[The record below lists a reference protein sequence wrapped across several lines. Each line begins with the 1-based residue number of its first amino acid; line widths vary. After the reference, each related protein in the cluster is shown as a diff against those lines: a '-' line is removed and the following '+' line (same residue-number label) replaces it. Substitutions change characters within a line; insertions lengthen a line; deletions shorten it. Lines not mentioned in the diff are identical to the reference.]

1 MPELDTE
8 PDAELLTPVAET
20 VPETATPL
28 PAGTVRDTPG
38 EVGSRLGET
47 MALDGGLI
55 PPPELAA
62 ALIGHPAYAMT
73 ANAPQKARLLLDLQR
88 RYGNA
93 YIQEVMTL
101 VRPQHPASP
110 APAPAATAPDSAAEA
125 PSPRPAATPPPTSE
139 PSAMATTV
147 EIVPPSPAVE
157 PSAPEVTPPQATMPV
172 IPQAPVTPEVTLP
185 PPATMLAAPETTAAP
200 SALTPAIPL
209 AVPVVPEVGMPEAE
223 VAAAREEEVEAP
235 EAAAPASG
243 AMEVNPEAAA
253 EAGAETE
260 PTVALAP
267 ETAAE
272 EKAAAGAPEAAEAVP
287 QAADKAPASPQED
300 PAFQA
305 MVQRSQGV
313 AMAQRSHAPA
323 ASKAAA
329 AQAAAAGP
337 ANEVASSAAGA
348 QVGKM
353 DAQEP
358 RQFDR
363 AAFKAALL
371 QKIAQTTPSTLK
383 EADEFKESG
392 KLDTV
397 KRDMTSKVAEGKA
410 QAQGNIA
417 VTAQETPDTTGIT
430 PKPVT
435 PLAPP
440 DVGPPPADIGAT
452 AAAPKP
458 KTEAE
463 VSLQEG
469 NDTLEQQMRDNEITE
484 PQLAQSGEPAFQAAL
499 TSKKTAQ
506 THAQEAPRAYRQ
518 QEQGIVAGAQVTAET
533 AAQVQLDVMHGQRAS
548 VLAQVATAQVATRG
562 VDEHK
567 RAEVA
572 KHIDE
577 IYQHTKANVEAR
589 LQSLDDAVN
598 QAFDTGSAQ
607 AQQAFEAHVERRMED
622 YKDERYSGVRGK
634 YRWVRDKFAGLPDEV
649 NVFYEE
655 GRKLYL
661 SIMDGVLD
669 NIAIIVETGL
679 NDAKAAI
686 ALGKQAVQ
694 NYVASLPIDLQ
705 EVGQQ
710 AAGEI
715 QTKFAD
721 LEQQVNDKQG
731 ELVDSLARK
740 YQENLQKLDARI
752 AEMKAA
758 NRGLIAA
765 AFDAIAG
772 VIKTIIQ
779 LKNMLLNVLA
789 RAVSVIGTIIS
800 DPIGFLGNLVSG
812 VMQGLRNFMANLAQH
827 LKKGLMDWLF
837 GALAGAGIQMPESFD
852 VKGIL
857 SLVLQVLG
865 LTYVNIRARA
875 VHIVGEPIVAR
886 LEQAAEIFTIMIT
899 EGPAGLWNWIKEKV
913 GDLKAMVL
921 DGIQNFVMEKVIIAG
936 ITWIISLLNPASAFI
951 KACKAIYDIV
961 MFFVQRG
968 SQIIE
973 LVNAVLDS
981 IAAIAQGA
989 LGAAAN
995 AVENALA
1002 KAIPVV
1008 IGFLASLLGL
1018 GGMSD
1023 KIRAIIDKIRAPIN
1037 AAIDWVIN
1045 KAVQLVKAAG
1055 KLFGFGRDKEGIGDG
1070 GQSERHGRA
1079 VYDGQ
1084 IGKVV
1089 TFAGKNEAHR
1099 VWIELQGGNPM
1110 LVVASAKQSLLQFL
1124 GSGSVQA
1131 AFPNAEEYNNVVQRA
1146 ITQAKQIELDA
1157 ETVYQLIQEA
1167 TAPQAPP
1174 ATEATDAVEQQDSEV
1189 ETQEEHLAALL
1200 AQIFKRLG
1208 VGSGDQALLE
1218 LRVRVD
1224 RLRERVRRVL
1234 SRVLAPD
1241 SRLRHREHEV
1251 KAIMKEADGFAAFLD
1266 DPTFLQQLIP
1276 DIVKQEQDLNEIEAQ
1291 LPAVQTA
1298 EAAETPAETGTEA
1311 TKHAGRIR
1319 AVQTAVPHARLV
1331 DPETE
1336 LTIAEAS
1343 AVQIAQ
1349 EFMNDL
1355 NHSTSIYGDKSTAF
1369 IVLMEAVAGRPI
1381 SGDTLHE
1388 IKSAEALPHLRNLR
1402 NDPNLPAAART
1413 RLDTEIAKLNDALA
1427 FLAQRRAGG
1436 NPSLPRWATRWANQ
1450 INDVE
1455 P

>member
-8 PDAELLTPVAET
+8 PSAELLTPVAET
-20 VPETATPL
+20 VSETETATPG
-28 PAGTVRDTPG
+28 PDETVRDTPG
-38 EVGSRLGET
+38 EVVSRLGET
-47 MALDGGLI
+47 VALEGGLT
-55 PPPELAA
+55 PPPEPAA

-73 ANAPQKARLLLDLQR
+73 ANASQKARLLLDLQR

-101 VRPQHPASP
+101 VRPQRPVSP
-110 APAPAATAPDSAAEA
+110 PAAPEEIAPDSAAEA
-125 PSPRPAATPPPTSE
+125 PAPGPTASPPPASEPPTMAATVDTAPPFPPAE
-139 PSAMATTV
+139 PST
-147 EIVPPSPAVE
+147 
-157 PSAPEVTPPQATMPV
+157 PEVTPPQAMMPV
-172 IPQAPVTPEVTLP
+172 APETTVTPEVTSLKAMMPAAPETTRTPKVLP
-185 PPATMLAAPETTAAP
+185 PQTMPVAPETTAAP
-200 SALTPAIPL
+200 SALPPGTPL
-209 AVPVVPEVGMPEAE
+209 AAPAAPEVGTPEE
-223 VAAAREEEVEAP
+223 TAASALEQEEEAP
-235 EAAAPASG
+235 EAAAAPASG
-243 AMEVNPEAAA
+243 AMEGSPEAATTAA

-260 PTVALAP
+260 TPMAVAP

-272 EKAAAGAPEAAEAVP
+272 EKTAAGAPQETAGAAP
-287 QAADKAPASPQED
+287 QAADKAPTSPQED

-305 MVQRSQGV
+305 VVQRSQGV
-313 AMAQRSHAPA
+313 AVAQRSHAPA
-323 ASKAAA
+323 AAGAAA
-329 AQAAAAGP
+329 AQAAAVGP
-337 ANEVASSAAGA
+337 SNEVASSAAGA

-371 QKIAQTTPSTLK
+371 QKIAQTAPSTLK

-397 KRDMTSKVAEGKA
+397 KRDVTSKVAEGKA

-417 VTAQETPDTTGIT
+417 ETAQETPDTTGIT

-435 PLAPP
+435 PLEPSDA
-440 DVGPPPADIGAT
+440 GLPPADIGAT

-469 NDTLEQQMRDNEITE
+469 SDTLEHQMHDNEITE
-484 PQLAQSGEPAFQAAL
+484 PQLAQSGEPDFQGAL
-499 TSKKTAQ
+499 ASKKTAQ
-506 THAQEAPRAYRQ
+506 KDAQEAPQAYRQ
-518 QEQGIVAGAQVTAET
+518 QEQGIVAGAQATAET
-533 AAQVQLDVMHGQRAS
+533 SAQVQLDAMHGQRAS
-548 VLAQVATAQVATRG
+548 VLAQVSTAQVETRG
-562 VDEHK
+562 VDEQK

-572 KHIDE
+572 NHIEE
-577 IYQHTKANVEAR
+577 IYQRTKASVEAR

-661 SIMDGVLD
+661 SMMDGVLE

-679 NDAKAAI
+679 NDAKATI
-686 ALGKQAVQ
+686 ALGKQDVQ
-694 NYVASLPIDLQ
+694 DYVASLPIDLQ

-710 AAGEI
+710 AAGQI

-731 ELVDSLARK
+731 ELVDALARK

-752 AEMKAA
+752 EEMKAA

-772 VIKTIIQ
+772 VIKTILE

-827 LKKGLMDWLF
+827 LKKGLLDWLF

-852 VKGIL
+852 LKGIL

-865 LTYVNIRARA
+865 LTYANIRARA
-875 VHIVGEPIVAR
+875 VNIVGEPIVAR
-886 LEQAAEIFTIMIT
+886 LEQAAEIFKIMIT
-899 EGPAGLWNWIKEKV
+899 EGPAGLWNWIKDKV

-921 DGIQNFVMEKVIIAG
+921 DGIQSFIMEKVIIAG

-981 IAAIAQGA
+981 VTAIAQGA

-1018 GGMSD
+1018 GGISD

-1037 AAIDWVIN
+1037 AAIDWVIT

-1055 KLFGFGRDKEGIGDG
+1055 KWLGIGKEKESAEDKKNLEPDDRTDE
-1070 GQSERHGRA
+1070 QKQQDLQQA
-1079 VYDGQ
+1079 V
-1084 IGKVV
+1084 
-1089 TFAGKNEAHR
+1089 AEA
-1099 VWIELQGGNPM
+1099 
-1110 LVVASAKQSLLQFL
+1110 
-1124 GSGSVQA
+1124 QA
-1131 AFPNAEEYNNVVQRA
+1131 
-1146 ITQAKQIELDA
+1146 LDA
-1157 ETVYQLIQEA
+1157 NQLQPSTISPALEKIREQYRLTELKA
-1167 TAPQAPP
+1167 TFTNGIFNVHA
-1174 ATEATDAVEQQDSEV
+1174 AVNPEITFQ
-1189 ETQEEHLAALL
+1189 LASDDWL
-1200 AQIFKRLG
+1200 AQKIGLAVRPKIDALP
-1208 VGSGDQALLE
+1208 GSASIAD
-1218 LRVRVD
+1218 
-1224 RLRERVRRVL
+1224 VRRVL
-1234 SRVLAPD
+1234 TEAMKEVFAAPHLDVKKANLSFEPAKTGKGLPIENVFLFYNNTKTELGAIWHQSDLYEEVANPVEGPASTFKNRVTSEIYVHDNKKQYVQRYLIRNISDADVKSMRSKGTIEPTGP
-1241 SRLRHREHEV
+1241 RHRTTIQQHVMGV
-1251 KAIMKEADGFAAFLD
+1251 KPSPYIS
-1266 DPTFLQQLIP
+1266 
-1276 DIVKQEQDLNEIEAQ
+1276 
-1291 LPAVQTA
+1291 
-1298 EAAETPAETGTEA
+1298 A
-1311 TKHAGRIR
+1311 TKAPEGQIINEKGETFNSGERVRIDLCHISSKNLFDLSTR
-1319 AVQTAVPHARLV
+1319 VGQDEWGLSDPKSEKAEQALKDVIRTQEVLIKQTIP
-1331 DPETE
+1331 P
-1336 LTIAEAS
+1336 
-1343 AVQIAQ
+1343 Q
-1349 EFMNDL
+1349 
-1355 NHSTSIYGDKSTAF
+1355 
-1369 IVLMEAVAGRPI
+1369 
-1381 SGDTLHE
+1381 
-1388 IKSAEALPHLRNLR
+1388 AL
-1402 NDPNLPAAART
+1402 
-1413 RLDTEIAKLNDALA
+1413 EKI
-1427 FLAQRRAGG
+1427 
-1436 NPSLPRWATRWANQ
+1436 
-1450 INDVE
+1450 
-1455 P
+1455 